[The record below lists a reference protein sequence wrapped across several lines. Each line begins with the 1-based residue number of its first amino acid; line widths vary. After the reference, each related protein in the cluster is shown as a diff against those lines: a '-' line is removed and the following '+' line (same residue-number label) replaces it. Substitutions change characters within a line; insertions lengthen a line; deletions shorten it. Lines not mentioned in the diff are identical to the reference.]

1 MKQSW
6 KIAVAFVVVF
16 LAGGAIGFVF
26 TLRYDKPPPAKAPQT
41 PPQQVNVRL
50 LQRWLQFNQL
60 NLTPWQRQRIRPII
74 ADGNEDIRRLVQENL
89 RNEQIIIE
97 HVQDEIAA
105 ILNPSQRKGFN
116 DMIALQR
123 QKLEQFR
130 QDQQR
135 LFLEQQ
141 AQKQKAN
148 P

>member
-1 MKQSW
+1 MPRRRRRRRPR
-6 KIAVAFVVVF
+6 
-16 LAGGAIGFVF
+16 G
-26 TLRYDKPPPAKAPQT
+26 PPEQI
-41 PPQQVNVRL
+41 NVHL

-74 ADGNEDIRRLVQENL
+74 ADGNEDIRRLVRENL

-105 ILNPSQRKGFN
+105 ILNPAQRKDFN

-123 QKLEQFR
+123 QRLEQFR

-135 LFLEQQ
+135 LFLDQQ